1 MKVSVETNIKKPKSY
16 KVLSET
22 EIKREATKLSKDDNK
37 YVADVGKAILNVL
50 VKGAVAV
57 TDLLSAVNVLIF
69 TAPAILA
76 DVLLLVISAL
86 IFIVSITPTLVISKA
101 LKAQKHFLK
110 SVLKNINEPTKQYFN
125 AIDDITNER
134 VIITE
139 ESANILSLTPSVE
152 SITNWDIALEAPN
165 KDKDEPT
172 DYTKNV
178 DNPNDNTDEPKDYT
192 EDVTTNDKPEPVDNT
207 EDDEP
212 TDYTQDV
219 KPEDDNGDTG
229 TDTGD
234 TPDEP
239 TDYTQNVDP
248 PEPDD
253 TGNTEEDVTTND
265 EPEPVDNTEDD
276 EPTDYTQDVD
286 GDNTTDN
293 TNTTDDTTDDVDNTQ
308 DTTTT
313 DSTNDENTIVKN
325 YNLLVDFQNLH
336 TTISEILDGLH
347 DVVYPQPIQNQ
358 VLTKGINNLQE
369 INEQIEK
376 YVNYSF
382 SNDYKKNTYYYTVY
396 LQACKMNLEMLR
408 KNYQLG
414 KE

>member
-178 DNPNDNTDEPKDYT
+178 DNPNDNTDKPKDYT

-219 KPEDDNGDTG
+219 
-229 TDTGD
+229 
-234 TPDEP
+234 
-239 TDYTQNVDP
+239 
-248 PEPDD
+248 
-253 TGNTEEDVTTND
+253 
-265 EPEPVDNTEDD
+265 
-276 EPTDYTQDVD
+276 D
-286 GDNTTDN
+286 GDNTTDD
-293 TNTTDDTTDDVDNTQ
+293 TDTTDDTTDDVDNTQ